1 VTHILSN
8 EERQNYESKGLYCYD
23 LRDSDDGK
31 DIATIEKRVIVNRV
45 GSMITNKEI
54 KLGDRKTTDDFWVD
68 YNTFTEKN
76 KSVDTI
82 EELLSKEKEIVMKKE
97 ENSILFYKE
106 SEIKKVIKSADNLY
120 YADDGIAEVIVR
132 EQDIADFIMKANEI
146 TGQTSNLKFYKMHNT
161 DYVPVLTTM
170 GCYLDKAEPN
180 LRAKIIDRLVLLQ
193 TTDEKIKDFKVI
205 DEDIFEKVESSIEK
219 NKRNRE
225 AR

>member
-1 VTHILSN
+1 MKYLVTHILSN

-106 SEIKKVIKSADNLY
+106 S
-120 YADDGIAEVIVR
+120 
-132 EQDIADFIMKANEI
+132 
-146 TGQTSNLKFYKMHNT
+146 
-161 DYVPVLTTM
+161 
-170 GCYLDKAEPN
+170 
-180 LRAKIIDRLVLLQ
+180 
-193 TTDEKIKDFKVI
+193 
-205 DEDIFEKVESSIEK
+205 
-219 NKRNRE
+219 
-225 AR
+225 